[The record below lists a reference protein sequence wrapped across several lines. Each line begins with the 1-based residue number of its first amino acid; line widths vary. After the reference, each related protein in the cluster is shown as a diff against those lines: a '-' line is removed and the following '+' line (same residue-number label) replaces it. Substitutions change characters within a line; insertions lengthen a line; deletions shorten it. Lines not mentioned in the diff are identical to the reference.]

1 MKMWKAF
8 IICELLTI
16 ILANI
21 YEEAKHFHDKNIPID
36 SRKYLENIYNY
47 YLTGNRKDLTIRELN
62 NRSGTNC
69 MSNGKH
75 CCY

>member
-47 YLTGNRKDLTIRELN
+47 YLTGTEKI
-62 NRSGTNC
+62 
-69 MSNGKH
+69 
-75 CCY
+75 